1 VSGEHRFRRGY
12 NRKNPR
18 KMVRLWAE
26 KELRNLRR
34 LRAAGIPC
42 PEPLEVR
49 ENVLVMSFLGNREG
63 WCAESIYSYNIPDFI
78 GFQGGTSVEGCRDRR
93 PIDLRLFVC

>member
-1 VSGEHRFRRGY
+1 MTGEYRFRRGY

-34 LRAAGIPC
+34 LRAAEIPC

-49 ENVLVMSFLGNREG
+49 ENVLVMGFLGDREG
-63 WCAESIYSYNIPDFI
+63 WCAQATCSLSVQMTDFN
-78 GFQGGTSVEGCRDRR
+78 S
-93 PIDLRLFVC
+93 L

>member
-1 VSGEHRFRRGY
+1 
-12 NRKNPR
+12 
-18 KMVRLWAE
+18 MVRLWAE

-49 ENVLVMSFLGNREG
+49 ENVLVMSFLGDKEG
-63 WCAESIYSYNIPDFI
+63 WCAESMYCFILPDFMLP
-78 GFQGGTSVEGCRDRR
+78 GRHPG
-93 PIDLRLFVC
+93 